1 MQRSNNRQEEK
12 NEEKFNTGTQDIM
25 LLVRVE
31 LYLLPENEQNSFLI
45 NSNFTSNT
53 VDGLNIFVFNS
64 SIIWGIVS
72 MFSSVIVAAL
82 RPEVFPFYVLPVSL
96 NLWMSQKFPDWW
108 DPAVRDV
115 RILIPEPSPPEVV
128 LPSLPHWRIISDF
141 CAFVNSSSGSAI
153 IWKINLSGV

>member
-64 SIIWGIVS
+64 SII
-72 MFSSVIVAAL
+72 
-82 RPEVFPFYVLPVSL
+82 
-96 NLWMSQKFPDWW
+96 
-108 DPAVRDV
+108 
-115 RILIPEPSPPEVV
+115 
-128 LPSLPHWRIISDF
+128 
-141 CAFVNSSSGSAI
+141 
-153 IWKINLSGV
+153 